1 MASEDF
7 VAYRP
12 DTFEVE
18 LALGPIGIP
27 ACSLI
32 YVAHA
37 CLTRHLVSIE
47 GSILTL
53 VYRGNVAMDVTDSE
67 RDKFSSR

>member
-12 DTFEVE
+12 DTFGVE
-18 LALGPIGIP
+18 LALGPIGVP

-32 YVAHA
+32 HGAHA
-37 CLTRHLVSIE
+37 CLTRHLVFIE
-47 GSILTL
+47 GSILIL
-53 VYRGNVAMDVTDSE
+53 VYRGNVAMDVTDFE
-67 RDKFSSR
+67 RDKFSSK

>member
-12 DTFEVE
+12 DTFGVE

-32 YVAHA
+32 HGARA
-37 CLTRHLVSIE
+37 CVRHHLVFIA
-47 GSILTL
+47 GSTSTS
-53 VYRGNVAMDVTDSE
+53 VNRGKVAMEVTDSE
-67 RDKFSSR
+67 RDMFSSK